1 MALATMHALPESMSR
16 PLGVHSYTTLPSIN
30 RPDLGQNLSSPSTQC
45 NSNSTFG
52 VGGVS
57 ESDGEV
63 RVLRIGVV
71 EKKGITGSLPNLKS
85 K

>member
-1 MALATMHALPESMSR
+1 MRFQNRSPDPLVSTPIQLCLAST
-16 PLGVHSYTTLPSIN
+16 V
-30 RPDLGQNLSSPSTQC
+30 PDLGQNLSSPSTQC